1 MKKSMKRTTLTTVA
15 LVLGMSLPAPLQAES
30 LREALATA
38 YISNPDLLAARARQR
53 QVDEAVSQAV
63 SQWRPTVTGQ
73 VQVGHLRSE
82 NVASLDTGR
91 VVSDSV
97 AKGFNENYQATLNQN
112 LFRGFQ
118 NFNQFEGAKAEVKAG
133 RFNLLDTEQQ
143 VLLQAVTA
151 YMDVLRDEA
160 VVRLNNNNIRVLQRQ
175 LEATQDRFQVG
186 EVTRTDVAQSEAALA
201 GAQAQLARAE
211 ATLQQ
216 SRSTYRQVIGN
227 FPGTL
232 EDTPSLPP
240 LPVNEEEAAAIA
252 LEENPIVMAAR
263 FNEKA
268 ADYDIREAKGALL
281 PTLSGNVSV
290 SKATGPAG
298 NQFDPVTGQFADV
311 SSTRENLTA
320 GLTLS
325 IPLYQSGAEYSNI
338 RRAKQVRSE
347 RLMQIRGAER
357 QVMRDVRVAW
367 QNYRASQSSIES
379 TRAQVRANEIA
390 LDGVRQE
397 ARVGSRTTLD
407 VLEAEQ
413 TLLNARVD
421 LVTANRDSYVAGF
434 GVLQSVG
441 RLNAKS
447 LDLPVDLYDVTR
459 YYDHVKWKFIG
470 WGDDGIGNDPG

>member
-1 MKKSMKRTTLTTVA
+1 MKRMTVTAIA
-15 LVLGMSLPAPLQAES
+15 LALGISLPAPAGAES

-38 YISNPDLLAARARQR
+38 YTSNPDLLAARARQR

-63 SQWRPTVTGQ
+63 SQWRPTVSGQ
-73 VQVGHLRSE
+73 VQFTHSDISSQTTRSTDQTIV
-82 NVASLDTGR
+82 NDNQ
-91 VVSDSV
+91 
-97 AKGFNENYQATLNQN
+97 FNGLNESFTARIDQPV
-112 LFRGFQ
+112 FRGLQ
-118 NFNQFEGAKAEVKAG
+118 NFNQYEGAKAEVKAG

-201 GAQAQLARAE
+201 GARAQLARAE
-211 ATLQQ
+211 ATLEQ

-240 LPVNEEEAAAIA
+240 LPGNEEEAVAIA

-268 ADYDIREAKGALL
+268 ADYDIREAKGAIL
-281 PTLSGNVSV
+281 PTISAFADYSRRENPTL
-290 SKATGPAG
+290 T
-298 NQFDPVTGQFADV
+298 FDPVPNAFVDGRNLNNTGRIGVTID
-311 SSTRENLTA
+311 
-320 GLTLS
+320 

-347 RLMQIRGAER
+347 RLMQIRSAER

-367 QNYRASQSSIES
+367 ENYRASQSTIES
-379 TRAQVRANEIA
+379 TRAQTRANEIA
-390 LDGVRQE
+390 LEGVRQE
-397 ARVGSRTTLD
+397 AQVGARTTLD

-413 TLLNARVD
+413 TLLNSRVD

-447 LDLPVDLYDVTR
+447 LDLPVDLYDATR
-459 YYDHVKWKFIG
+459 YYEHVKWKFIG
-470 WGDDGIGNDPG
+470 WGDDGIGEDAG

>member
-1 MKKSMKRTTLTTVA
+1 MKRMTVTAIA
-15 LVLGMSLPAPLQAES
+15 LALGISLPAPAGAES

-38 YISNPDLLAARARQR
+38 YTSNPDLLAARARQR

-73 VQVGHLRSE
+73 VQFTHSDISSETTRST
-82 NVASLDTGR
+82 DQT
-91 VVSDSV
+91 VVNDNQ
-97 AKGFNENYQATLNQN
+97 FNGLNESFTARIDQPV
-112 LFRGFQ
+112 FRGLQ
-118 NFNQFEGAKAEVKAG
+118 NFNQYEGAKAEVKAG

-143 VLLQAVTA
+143 VLLQAVTS

-201 GAQAQLARAE
+201 GAKAQLARAE
-211 ATLQQ
+211 ATLEQ

-240 LPVNEEEAAAIA
+240 LPGNEEEAVAIA

-268 ADYDIREAKGALL
+268 ADYDIREAKGAIL
-281 PTLSGNVSV
+281 PTISAFADYSRRESPLL
-290 SKATGPAG
+290 T
-298 NQFDPVTGQFADV
+298 FDPVPNAFVDGRNLNNTARIGVTIDV
-311 SSTRENLTA
+311 
-320 GLTLS
+320 
-325 IPLYQSGAEYSNI
+325 PLYQSGAEYSNI

-347 RLMQIRGAER
+347 RIMQIRSAER

-367 QNYRASQSSIES
+367 ENYRASQSTIES
-379 TRAQVRANEIA
+379 TRSQTRANEIA
-390 LDGVRQE
+390 LEGVRQE
-397 ARVGSRTTLD
+397 AQVGARTTLD

-413 TLLNARVD
+413 TLLNSRVD

-447 LDLPVDLYDVTR
+447 LDLPVDLYDATR
-459 YYDHVKWKFIG
+459 YYEHVKWKFIG
-470 WGDDGIGNDPG
+470 WGDDGIGEDAG